1 MIGQFFTPEIVVQ
14 TMFRLADLQPGQ
26 RLIDPSCG
34 DGAFLKSVQTNC
46 EVTGCEL
53 DPQYAEILRGLVGCG
68 DFIQGDGL
76 VELASRWGMFDL
88 AIGNPPFSAQANLE
102 TRAGILQRFDLGAG
116 RRSQCLEILFLEL
129 FLKLVHTRGRIAII
143 LPDGPL
149 SNRPF
154 QYVRQWLLCR
164 AHIEAIVSLPRGIFS
179 GTSAKTNILIAQKLP
194 LASKPYRE
202 ATALLV
208 CDESR
213 PLRDLSL
220 ARWQM
225 TEPAWRTTVL
235 ADTNDW
241 RPEAHG
247 ADDSADMAGAVYLG
261 EVFDLRTGFALYG
274 NRREL
279 FTEPAPDR
287 LLLLRAKNLDPTG
300 GFRLNDNCAY
310 ISQRGELY
318 CEASVVRPGEIL
330 FVRVG
335 AGCYGRTALVP
346 HGLVAQADDWIHVLA
361 PKTKVDCEALVQWFN
376 SDAGR
381 ESVRR
386 LAKGVGTLSVS
397 KSSLSEM
404 RIPAQFVGD
413 TMAEMLLPNGFI
425 LPQTSA
431 DREGTAVWDAPTA
444 AVVAQSLP

>member
-14 TMFRLADLQPGQ
+14 TMFHLAGIQPGQ

-34 DGAFLKSVQTNC
+34 DGAFIRAAPTNC

-53 DPQYAEILRGLVGCG
+53 DTQYADTLHKLVARGE
-68 DFIQGDGL
+68 FIHGDGFL
-76 VELASRWGMFDL
+76 ELASRWGAFDL

-102 TRAGILQRFDLGAG
+102 TRAEILQCFDLGAG
-116 RRSQCLEILFLEL
+116 RRSQCLEVLFLEL
-129 FLKLVHTRGRIAII
+129 FLKLVHTSGRIAII

-154 QYVRQWLLCR
+154 QYVRNWLLCR
-164 AHIEAIVSLPRGIFS
+164 THIEAIVSLPRGVFT
-179 GTSAKTNILIAQKLP
+179 GTSAKTSILIAQKLP
-194 LASKPYRE
+194 LASKPCRE
-202 ATALLV
+202 PTALLI

-213 PLRDLSL
+213 PLRNLSL

-235 ADTNDW
+235 ADTDDW
-241 RPEAHG
+241 RPEAH
-247 ADDSADMAGAVYLG
+247 AEDHSTASADTVELG

-274 NRREL
+274 TRREL

-287 LLLLRAKNLDPTG
+287 LLLIRAKNLAPTG
-300 GFRLNDNCAY
+300 GLRLNENCAF
-310 ISQRGELY
+310 ISRQGELH
-318 CEASVVRPGEIL
+318 CEASVTHPGEIL

-346 HGLVAQADDWIHVLA
+346 PGLVAQADDWIHVLT
-361 PKTKVDCEALVQWFN
+361 PKARVDGEALVQWFN

-381 ESVRR
+381 ASVRR

-397 KSSLSEM
+397 KASLSEM
-404 RIPAQFVGD
+404 RIPARFVHD
-413 TMAEMLLPNGFI
+413 TMPGMLPPSGLMP
-425 LPQTSA
+425 PQTSA
-431 DREGTAVWDAPTA
+431 DREGTAVWGVPTETVAAP
-444 AVVAQSLP
+444 SPP